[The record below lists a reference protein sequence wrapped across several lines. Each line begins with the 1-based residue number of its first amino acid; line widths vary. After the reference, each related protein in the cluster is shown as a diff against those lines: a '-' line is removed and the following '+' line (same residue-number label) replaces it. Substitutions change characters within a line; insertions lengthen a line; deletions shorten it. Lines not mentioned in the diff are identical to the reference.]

1 MNRPTGYRSHLIP
14 RTRDGWIAVIAFL
27 GLFVLAMPPVTH
39 VLWNRT
45 EPWLFGLPFLYAVL
59 LLIYIALIGV
69 LIWTYRRKI

>member
-1 MNRPTGYRSHLIP
+1 M
-14 RTRDGWIAVIAFL
+14 IAFL